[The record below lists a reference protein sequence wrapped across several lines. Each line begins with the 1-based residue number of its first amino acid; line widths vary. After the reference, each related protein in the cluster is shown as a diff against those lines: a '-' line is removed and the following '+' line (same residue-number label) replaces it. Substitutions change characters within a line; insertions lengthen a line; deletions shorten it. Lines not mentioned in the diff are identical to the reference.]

1 MIHARENDFEKV
13 KSIFKQHKAWFG
25 FIRMDYIQRTM
36 MNNAEKF
43 NYPTSFNVKHLSN
56 NLLIFEDDVV
66 ITYSINRRAHK
77 IGDVNTF
84 KGDCILHQIGSKNQ
98 NGSASRMLRKFFEE
112 HKRVFLSV
120 QRNNDIAKKFYERN
134 DMKLVGN
141 TTFSKGT
148 MPGDVYFYDGIDEV
162 L

>member
-1 MIHARENDFEKV
+1 MKHAKDIDFEEI
-13 KSIFKQHKAWFG
+13 KSIFKQHKEWFG
-25 FIRMDYIQRTM
+25 FIRTDYIQRTL

-43 NYPTSFNVKHLSN
+43 NYKSLFNVKHISN
-56 NLLIFEDDVV
+56 NLLILEDDVV

-84 KGDCILHQIGSKNQ
+84 KGDCILHQIGSKNR
-98 NGSASRMLRKFFEE
+98 NGSASRMLQKFFKE

-120 QRNNDIAKKFYERN
+120 HSSNTIAKKFYEKN
-134 DMKLVGN
+134 GMNLVGH
-141 TTFSKGT
+141 TTFSKAT
-148 MPGDVYFYDGIDEV
+148 IPGDIYFYDGVEEV